1 MSLGQMKRSYEQT
14 KPDPRM
20 NKKARRTGIKILG
33 GVGDINEVKVLVR
46 EEAKSPRKNERNIFS
61 TYIAMER
68 K

>member
-1 MSLGQMKRSYEQT
+1 MSLGQMKRLYEQT

-46 EEAKSPRKNERNIFS
+46 
-61 TYIAMER
+61 
-68 K
+68 